1 MPRIGRAG
9 KKLISPGFSAM
20 ISRKTHGT
28 VMAGKTKKWLALL
41 PAFLLFVPALAVA
54 EGPLNWEDSSSVSF
68 ERLSDKK
75 GLHSDLFIL
84 PLTLK
89 RSFER
94 FDLSVTLPYMFRN
107 GNTAVSV
114 VNGWAFRT
122 GARTNL
128 RGSDNGFGDAVLEGN
143 LYLLDEE
150 KSWPISLTL
159 TGNVKAP
166 SAPKSRGL
174 GTGKFDE
181 GIGFR
186 LDKGLAESWVVS
198 AGADYTFVGRIP
210 EAKLK
215 DVFSF
220 YAGLFRKF
228 TARLAGVISY
238 EQSTPLLAGARS
250 FRDVTMG
257 LNYRAT
263 KKDSVFLGATV
274 ETASNPD
281 YGITLAFSSRF

>member
-1 MPRIGRAG
+1 
-9 KKLISPGFSAM
+9 
-20 ISRKTHGT
+20 
-28 VMAGKTKKWLALL
+28 MAGKMKKCLG
-41 PAFLLFVPALAVA
+41 AFLIAFLFFIPTLTPAA
-54 EGPLNWEDSSSVSF
+54 GPLKWEDSSAVSF
-68 ERLSDKK
+68 ERLSDKD

-89 RSFER
+89 RSFDR
-94 FDLSVTLPYMFRN
+94 FDLSVTLPYIFRS

-122 GARTNL
+122 GARTGL
-128 RGSDNGFGDAVLEGN
+128 RGSDNGFGDAVFEGN
-143 LYLLDEE
+143 FYLLDEE
-150 KSWPISLTL
+150 KDSPISLTL

-166 SAPKSRGL
+166 LAPKSRGL

-181 GIGFR
+181 GLGFR
-186 LDKGLAESWVVS
+186 FDKDLGESWVVS
-198 AGADYTFVGRIP
+198 AGADYTFIGRIP
-210 EAKLK
+210 EARLK

-220 YAGLFRKF
+220 DAGLFRKF
-228 TARLAGVISY
+228 TERLVGVISY
-238 EQSTPLLAGARS
+238 EQSTPLLAGTRS

-257 LNYRAT
+257 LNFRAT
-263 KKDSVFLGATV
+263 KTDSVFLGGTI